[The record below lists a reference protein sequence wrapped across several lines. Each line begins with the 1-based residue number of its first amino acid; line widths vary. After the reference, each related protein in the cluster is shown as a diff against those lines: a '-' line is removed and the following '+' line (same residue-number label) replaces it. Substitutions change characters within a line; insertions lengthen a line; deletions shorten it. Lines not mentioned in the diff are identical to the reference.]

1 MVVDSLCVKV
11 WHMIGFNPIISL
23 HFLHCHKIQEGV
35 FAFISVYYLL
45 LYTFYTQ
52 GILIIRYIKITL
64 SPNLYLKL
72 KDRVW
77 LFSCIRVGY
86 FKDMRW
92 ESSVLAPC
100 VPNNFWL
107 TDDLRL
113 VIRCELSPKSSDI
126 SDGMNRKRIKILMTI
141 SVWDSPLEASVILA

>member
-1 MVVDSLCVKV
+1 MKTFSCL
-11 WHMIGFNPIISL
+11 IIFKL
-23 HFLHCHKIQEGV
+23 DLWLLIFFMQKYDI
-35 FAFISVYYLL
+35 YLNL
-45 LYTFYTQ
+45 IPFSHYTFYTQ

-77 LFSCIRVGY
+77 LFSCVRVGY

-126 SDGMNRKRIKILMTI
+126 SDGMNRKRIKILMII

>member
-1 MVVDSLCVKV
+1 
-11 WHMIGFNPIISL
+11 MIGFNPIFSL

-72 KDRVW
+72 KDR
-77 LFSCIRVGY
+77 
-86 FKDMRW
+86 
-92 ESSVLAPC
+92 A
-100 VPNNFWL
+100 
-107 TDDLRL
+107 
-113 VIRCELSPKSSDI
+113 
-126 SDGMNRKRIKILMTI
+126 
-141 SVWDSPLEASVILA
+141 